1 MKQVSLVYLITSTD
15 RLAAADRIA
24 ELEVDGFVL
33 FRTEPTYMVF
43 VKDTVQEDLTQRSI
57 DRLEIENKN
66 LMGTSY
72 LSEVLELRT
81 RVGHLEVDIEELEDQ
96 LRLER
101 LKTAINTRHVERI
114 DPKYKQWNGPRE
126 DFYNK

>member
-43 VKDTVQEDLTQRSI
+43 VK
-57 DRLEIENKN
+57 N

-81 RVGHLEVDIEELEDQ
+81 QVGHLEVDIEELEDQ

-114 DPKYKQWNGPRE
+114 DPKYKQWNGPHE